1 MDHIQEEKKTGEE
14 LLVFGILRHIC
25 RWYVHTRQ
33 WRRKSLYQKLLFA
46 WLRTFWQMLLHFY
59 DRIVT
64 QVMYKNMY
72 ITTLLLA
79 IQLAFEKCSV
89 FLIEIRN
96 LAIWWLRYHPKLYI
110 PSIINTVFIFWQLKC
125 VIAYKFLF
133 LIGIFFLFLIG
144 FFFPFLVGIFCY
156 FSICNSLIIVSCFL
170 IFFFIRSKRIGIP
183 IPVME
188 RNAIHV
194 WVKIYYSMRAV
205 ISCGLYIFYPIFHC
219 SL

>member
-1 MDHIQEEKKTGEE
+1 MAETVLLINLISNLPNSVFIYFSGCASKQFPIALWTIFKKRRRPVRSCWC
-14 LLVFGILRHIC
+14 LLFFDI
-25 RWYVHTRQ
+25 YVYVMYTRQ

-72 ITTLLLA
+72 ITTLLPA

-110 PSIINTVFIFWQLKC
+110 PSTLETQMNLV
-125 VIAYKFLF
+125 
-133 LIGIFFLFLIG
+133 
-144 FFFPFLVGIFCY
+144 PFCWADWPIKM
-156 FSICNSLIIVSCFL
+156 
-170 IFFFIRSKRIGIP
+170 SKIQARTLDVTRCPG
-183 IPVME
+183 
-188 RNAIHV
+188 H
-194 WVKIYYSMRAV
+194 
-205 ISCGLYIFYPIFHC
+205 
-219 SL
+219 

>member
-1 MDHIQEEKKTGEE
+1 MFSFIFQVVHLNKAPTIPHSTVDHIQEEKKTGEE
-14 LLVFGILRHIC
+14 LLVFAILRYIYVYCIC
-25 RWYVHTRQ
+25 MYTRQ

-72 ITTLLLA
+72 ITTLLLPA

-110 PSIINTVFIFWQLKC
+110 PSTFETQMNLV
-125 VIAYKFLF
+125 
-133 LIGIFFLFLIG
+133 
-144 FFFPFLVGIFCY
+144 PFCWHDLYI
-156 FSICNSLIIVSCFL
+156 
-170 IFFFIRSKRIGIP
+170 
-183 IPVME
+183 
-188 RNAIHV
+188 
-194 WVKIYYSMRAV
+194 RAV
-205 ISCGLYIFYPIFHC
+205 CRWFTYQNV
-219 SL
+219 